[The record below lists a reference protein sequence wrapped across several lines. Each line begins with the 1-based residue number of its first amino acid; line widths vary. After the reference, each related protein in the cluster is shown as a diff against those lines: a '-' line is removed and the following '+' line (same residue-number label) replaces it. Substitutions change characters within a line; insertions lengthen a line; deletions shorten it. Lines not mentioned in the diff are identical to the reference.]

1 MSRLDTRTP
10 ILRGQLTYHLFPVDE
25 YDSDTDAESTAVE
38 SVDESISKSD
48 DDDLIYSASVVL
60 SAIAGT
66 TPKSK
71 TSYEDVWSI
80 TETFTP
86 IFGDEGRLSVPACT
100 PIEGPQYADDGGHS
114 EDLRD
119 IAFDSDVSCIFP
131 DWLLEESESESDS
144 ESDDDT
150 DVNSLHDEGWS
161 WFFTGAFSPVENGS
175 KISAPACSP
184 IEGPQFADDGGHLDD
199 LRDIAFDAEV
209 SCIFPEWLLEEVEDG
224 YGSEYSESSHDE
236 SGTD

>member
-25 YDSDTDAESTAVE
+25 YDSDTDAESNVVE

-60 SAIAGT
+60 SAIPVT
-66 TPKSK
+66 TPNSK
-71 TSYEDVWSI
+71 TPYDDVWSI

-131 DWLLEESESESDS
+131 DWLLEESESESES
-144 ESDDDT
+144 ESDYDT
-150 DVNSLHDEGWS
+150 DIDSLYEEDWS
-161 WFFTGAFSPVENGS
+161 FTDTFSPIIENER
-175 KISAPACSP
+175 KVSAPACSP